1 MSTKKKKKKIKTL
14 LIPENTLVK
23 STKNTN
29 NPPVHQIYQ
38 ISISWTNDAVTTGN
52 LTNPASHA
60 TLHNRTLQKT
70 LDRSITGAQ
79 QDWGAAAMPEPL
91 ILHRRWFEVNTNIS
105 TLSLIM
111 TMLSCQMFAS

>member
-1 MSTKKKKKKIKTL
+1 MMPSQQATS
-14 LIPENTLVK
+14 LILRLM
-23 STKNTN
+23 
-29 NPPVHQIYQ
+29 PPYIIGHFK
-38 ISISWTNDAVTTGN
+38 
-52 LTNPASHA
+52 
-60 TLHNRTLQKT
+60 KT

>member
-1 MSTKKKKKKIKTL
+1 MKADVYNNELSLKLTDHDSNLTIMIFLQMSTKKKKKKIKTL

-38 ISISWTNDAVTTGN
+38 ISISCNNDAVTTGN

-79 QDWGAAAMPEPL
+79 QE
-91 ILHRRWFEVNTNIS
+91 
-105 TLSLIM
+105 
-111 TMLSCQMFAS
+111 